1 MKGFI
6 AVPIT
11 AIVGVSLAFAGV
23 ASPAIAQENADAPQ
37 SKVTVLTM
45 TDFHGYLG
53 QVPNMMCQV
62 NSIRDANPGNV
73 LLASNGD
80 NVGGSAYIS
89 AVNDDLPTLEM
100 LNAMQLDVTSVG
112 NHELDRGTADLTG
125 RLQDKSD
132 FPYVAANIEGLDPA
146 IVPPYVIKRTDNGVD
161 VAFVGAA
168 PEDLPTLVDPNG
180 IAGLSIT
187 DPVAAVDK
195 VAAEL
200 KDGDDANGEADVVVA
215 LIHDDY
221 KIAAGVGAD
230 VDVVV
235 AGHSHVEYSGETAS
249 GAPVVQPGYFGNL
262 IGQIDLD
269 IDADG
274 KVVSAAASMLSV
286 KKVADADC
294 AAEPFK
300 SMYEEYQAQAD
311 ELGKEPVGSIEG
323 KARRAT
329 NFGFDS
335 SEQGNENRGTE
346 SSAGNLIAQSFYEFS
361 QMNGFGADFGLINSG
376 GVRADLD
383 ADGDGVITRGE
394 AQSTQPFDGDMG
406 TVDLTAKQVYELL
419 EQQWKGEEASR
430 PVLQLGLSDTIAYTY
445 DPEAP
450 IGSKVT
456 SVRIHGELLDR
467 NDESR
472 TYRVIAGTFLL
483 AGGDG
488 FTALAEGANFKNLGY
503 KDLAATV
510 EFLKAKPGWKVS
522 NSQRSI
528 GVGALP
534 AFTQGADVTVNLS
547 SLSMTADEEKPATA
561 SISLA
566 DGTVLG
572 TADVDNTIVPQLPET
587 GRAAVTFT
595 VPADLAP
602 GKHVIVIKA
611 GETEYPLTI
620 EVVGSDAGATEE
632 PGATAEPG
640 PTAESGTDATAAPG
654 SPAPTADGQGK
665 GKDAAGGQLATT
677 GAADQS
683 LVVMM
688 AVLLLAAGAALVAA
702 KRREM
707 Q

>member
-1 MKGFI
+1 M
-6 AVPIT
+6 
-11 AIVGVSLAFAGV
+11 
-23 ASPAIAQENADAPQ
+23 
-37 SKVTVLTM
+37 
-45 TDFHGYLG
+45 
-53 QVPNMMCQV
+53 
-62 NSIRDANPGNV
+62 
-73 LLASNGD
+73 
-80 NVGGSAYIS
+80 
-89 AVNDDLPTLEM
+89 
-100 LNAMQLDVTSVG
+100 
-112 NHELDRGTADLTG
+112 
-125 RLQDKSD
+125 
-132 FPYVAANIEGLDPA
+132 AANIEGLGPVV
-146 IVPPYVIKRTDNGVD
+146 VPPYVVKRTDNGVN

-180 IAGLSIT
+180 IAGLTIT
-187 DPVAAVDK
+187 DSVAAVDK

-311 ELGKEPVGSIEG
+311 ELGKEPVGSIGG

-346 SSAGNLIAQSFYEFS
+346 SSAGNLIEQSFYEFS
-361 QMNGFGADFGLINSG
+361 QLNGFGADFGLIKSG

-456 SVRIHGELLDR
+456 SVRIHGEPLDR

-488 FTALAEGANFKNLGY
+488 FTALVEGANFNNLGY
-503 KDLAATV
+503 KDLAATI

-528 GVGALP
+528 GVDALP
-534 AFTQGADVTVNLS
+534 EFKQGAEVTINLS

-566 DGTVLG
+566 DGTALG

-587 GRAAVTFT
+587 DRAAVTFT

-602 GKHVIVIKA
+602 GEHVIVINA
-611 GETEYPLTI
+611 GETEYSLTI

-640 PTAESGTDATAAPG
+640 PTAEPGTEAPAAPG

-683 LVVMM
+683 LVAMM
-688 AVLLLAAGAALVAA
+688 AVLLLVAGAALVAA